1 MTDGPGATSELEQE
15 LLAQLEAAEAEKA
28 RLESLIAVEESV
40 SVGDGSHGRPPW
52 RASDAVEGGGPL
64 ERYGVPTDQTAA
76 RESTDLS
83 REAPVAREASML
95 SLSFSEISRAA
106 ST

>member
-1 MTDGPGATSELEQE
+1 MSTGGLGDSAELEQQ

-40 SVGDGSHGRPPW
+40 SVGRGAIEQFRGSRDSHGRPPW

-64 ERYGVPTDQTAA
+64 ERYGVPTD
-76 RESTDLS
+76 
-83 REAPVAREASML
+83 
-95 SLSFSEISRAA
+95 
-106 ST
+106 